1 MSRICEASQ
10 LVSCQLLAFFFSCGR
25 RHTRCALVT
34 GVQTCALPIA
44 GVGALIWGWA
54 FLRQHDDTP
63 LVAADRDPLTLAAL
77 TPSQRALGKY
87 LFVVL
92 ALFVFQV
99 FLGGFTAHYT
109 IEGQSFYGIDVSQ
122 WFPYALTR
130 TWHVQSAVLWIATAF
145 LATGLFV
152 APVLNGGDPKYK
164 KLRT

>member
-1 MSRICEASQ
+1 MIR
-10 LVSCQLLAFFFSCGR
+10 G
-25 RHTRCALVT
+25 
-34 GVQTCALPIA
+34 A

-54 FLRQHDDTP
+54 CLRREE
-63 LVAADRDPLTLAAL
+63 AAPQAPAADPLTLNGL
-77 TPSQRALGKY
+77 TASQRALGKY

-130 TWHVQSAVLWIATAF
+130 TWPVQSAVLWIATAF

-152 APVLNGGDPKYK
+152 APVINGGAPKYQ
-164 KLRT
+164 KLDENILFWALILVVAGSFIEH